1 MPMPSE
7 MSDSAIPAPRRSDWL
22 LLALGS
28 TYKFTLVGFY
38 LVALMT
44 VLKHGGYSLKQL
56 SWVQLIGGIEA
67 FKVLFAA
74 LMDGCPTSPRGR
86 FRPWLTGATLA
97 LAAAFAVMAFADVS
111 PHFPLLLALCLVL
124 SVSGTLYGCAMLGLS
139 CIVLPKREL
148 GFGGVVQTMAA
159 RGGKMIGGALVLW
172 FYQQYG
178 FQTACAF
185 MLAFT
190 LLLLALILPYREPAS
205 RAAGLGA
212 AQLAARLF
220 AFWRQPHTGWR
231 WFALLFFATLPYA
244 FCAAVFVPKL
254 ADAGYTPVQTGNI
267 LAVAI
272 PVACLIV
279 TPLAGRLARSRAPQ
293 SLMLPL
299 FALQLPLLLANAA
312 VGYTGAPAWV
322 SPALMVAL
330 SLGYTLLMPV
340 LLALMM
346 EKSSRQTA
354 ALDSSLQF
362 SVILTG
368 SYAAGFAALRLAQHW
383 GYGSVFLAAVLL
395 ALPAGGMMYRMGKNK
410 AV

>member
-22 LLALGS
+22 LLSLGS

-172 FYQQYG
+172 IYRQHG
-178 FQTACAF
+178 FQTACGF

-190 LLLLALILPYREPAS
+190 LLLLALLCVYREPES
-205 RAAGLGA
+205 RATGGGV
-212 AQLAARLF
+212 AQLAARLLG
-220 AFWRQPHTGWR
+220 FWQQPHTGLR
-231 WFALLFFATLPYA
+231 WFALLFCATLPYA

-279 TPLAGRLARSRAPQ
+279 TPLAGRLARRAPQ
-293 SLMLPL
+293 SLILPL
-299 FALQLPLLLANAA
+299 FAVQLPLLCALAAAEYLRPNAWL
-312 VGYTGAPAWV
+312 T
-322 SPALMVAL
+322 PALMVAL
-330 SLGYTLLMPV
+330 SLSYTLLIPV

-346 EKSSRQTA
+346 EKSDRQTA